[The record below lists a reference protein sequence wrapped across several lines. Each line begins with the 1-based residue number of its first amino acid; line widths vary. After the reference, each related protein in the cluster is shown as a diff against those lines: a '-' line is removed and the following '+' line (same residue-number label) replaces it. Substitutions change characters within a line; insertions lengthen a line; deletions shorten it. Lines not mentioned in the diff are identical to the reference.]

1 MLLLC
6 SSVTWIV
13 TDFKGALRF
22 HIDSVDS
29 YLGLYSKTETLW
41 LAKVT
46 LQFCTSLNRPFLFY
60 SVMCMTLI
68 IPVYLQWSFAV
79 FQDQACLVVFL
90 LLSTF
95 ALFFI
100 DVIGV
105 KTMSINSVQ
114 QIHSR
119 LNCLAS
125 VALKQSIWSYEY
137 MFLRYK
143 CFVRF
148 SMIVNKT
155 IFLHPNWPLLFS
167 QTERLPCIPGL
178 SPCNWEW
185 RCLKCNWSVWSLPF
199 DYIYI
204 CYWNNESKICHFL
217 WWFRGWLW

>member
-1 MLLLC
+1 MH
-6 SSVTWIV
+6 
-13 TDFKGALRF
+13 D
-22 HIDSVDS
+22 
-29 YLGLYSKTETLW
+29 
-41 LAKVT
+41 
-46 LQFCTSLNRPFLFY
+46 FY
-60 SVMCMTLI
+60 SSSI
-68 IPVYLQWSFAV
+68 FAV
-79 FQDQACLVVFL
+79 IFCSVFKTKRAWWCSF
-90 LLSTF
+90 LSTF
-95 ALFFI
+95 CSVFI

-105 KTMSINSVQ
+105 KPMIINSVQ